1 MADGIAVVMKV
12 PRVERY
18 QPGEESTGDRTG
30 GRKSGW
36 KRSHLSTSILPSS
49 PPYFLSTY
57 HLPLYHHHHHQLQLA
72 WTPPG
77 FRCIKRPVVSFSS
90 RRLVRQNPLILQVD
104 IFVMFGWWFIY
115 NDGSIV
121 QASGWDSAESLLDDL
136 TQERKKVPCPPMQR
150 EFKFFTFSAEMAF
163 DVKSPG
169 SKVNGKTDKLSYV
182 ISSVTVVAVIAKVTA
197 EIWEHGDISTMKLNK
212 TRDSI
217 LSLTFSLPLFVGVY
231 LQPVWMFF

>member
-12 PRVERY
+12 PRVECY

-104 IFVMFGWWFIY
+104 VFVMFGWWFIY

-136 TQERKKVPCPPMQR
+136 TQERKKVPCPPMQKGIQVFHILCR
-150 EFKFFTFSAEMAF
+150 NGVWCKVTG
-163 DVKSPG
+163 VQ
-169 SKVNGKTDKLSYV
+169 VNGKTDKLSYV

-212 TRDSI
+212 ARDSI

-231 LQPVWMFF
+231 LQPVWTFF